1 MSEIKEKRQ
10 RVKKIV
16 EVKPE
21 AMPVE
26 TPAPSPVAE
35 QVPAVAVA
43 PKPKRI
49 LTPEAREKLLANL
62 MLAREAKK
70 AKALEKSKA
79 SSL

>member
-1 MSEIKEKRQ
+1 MSEIKVRRP
-10 RVKKIV
+10 RVKKV
-16 EVKPE
+16 EAMPVE

-35 QVPAVAVA
+35 TAPAVVA
-43 PKPKRI
+43 SKPKRV

-79 SSL
+79 ASL

>member
-10 RVKKIV
+10 RVKKAV

-26 TPAPSPVAE
+26 TPAVSPVAE
-35 QVPAVAVA
+35 TAPAVVA
-43 PKPKRI
+43 PKPKRV

>member
-10 RVKKIV
+10 RVKKV
-16 EVKPE
+16 EAIPVE
-21 AMPVE
+21 AMPVQ
-26 TPAPSPVAE
+26 TPAVSPVAE
-35 QVPAVAVA
+35 TAPAVVA

-62 MLAREAKK
+62 TLAREAKK
-70 AKALEKSKA
+70 LKALERTKA